1 MHTEPTTAAGLLLS
15 LANALPDPRCALG
28 REAQRLASRLQNQR
42 LSHGAS
48 DRGLQRRAAD
58 LTAVLLD
65 AVDVSAPLE
74 DDNLLCE
81 EFDQ

>member
-15 LANALPDPRCALG
+15 LANALPDPRSPLG
-28 REAQRLASRLQNQR
+28 REAQRLAARLT
-42 LSHGAS
+42 HGAS

-65 AVDVSAPLE
+65 SIDVTAPSDE
-74 DDNLLCE
+74 DGLLCE
-81 EFDQ
+81 DFDL